1 MFECFE
7 SVLKI
12 SREDLVDLERC
23 FLEKIDYNVI
33 IQNYD
38 YQYILSK
45 FVEME
50 KFSQKENKTNQV
62 QKWKKHFLFVRENY
76 TYFSLLIT

>member
-7 SVLKI
+7 SIIKI
-12 SREDLVDLERC
+12 SKDDLVDLERC

-38 YQYILSK
+38 YQYVLAK

-50 KFSQKENKTNQV
+50 KFREKENKPNQTH
-62 QKWKKHFLFVRENY
+62 K
-76 TYFSLLIT
+76 

>member
-50 KFSQKENKTNQV
+50 KFNQKENKPNQV
-62 QKWKKHFLFVRENY
+62 QKWKKHFLFVREND

>member
-7 SVLKI
+7 AVLKI
-12 SREDLVDLERC
+12 SKDDLVDLERC

-38 YQYILSK
+38 YQYVLTK
-45 FVEME
+45 FVAIENLKE
-50 KFSQKENKTNQV
+50 KGNKPFQAN
-62 QKWKKHFLFVRENY
+62 K
-76 TYFSLLIT
+76 

>member
-7 SVLKI
+7 SIIKI
-12 SREDLVDLERC
+12 AKDDLVDLERC

-38 YQYILSK
+38 YQYVLAK
-45 FVEME
+45 FVAME
-50 KFSQKENKTNQV
+50 KFTEKENKPNQTH
-62 QKWKKHFLFVRENY
+62 K
-76 TYFSLLIT
+76 

>member
-7 SVLKI
+7 SILKVA
-12 SREDLVDLERC
+12 REDLIDLERC

-38 YQYILSK
+38 YQYVLTK

-50 KFSQKENKTNQV
+50 KLRQKENKSIQGH
-62 QKWKKHFLFVRENY
+62 KWKKHLFLLVAN
-76 TYFSLLIT
+76 